1 MELKERISAIIKE
14 NHLKQKEL
22 AALMGVT
29 ESYVSTLL
37 SGRNRNISVS
47 VANLIEEKLGY
58 NAQWLLSGDEPK
70 YKQLSKNPNLSDI
83 HRQVILQLEKMPES
97 EIRAVLAFINS
108 LDDIEKSFSAY
119 NKQWE

>member
-1 MELKERISAIIKE
+1 MELKERISIVIKE

-37 SGRNRNISVS
+37 SGRNRNISVP

-58 NAQWLLSGDEPK
+58 NACWLLSGEGPK
-70 YKQLSKNPNLSDI
+70 YKKVSKNPNLSDI
-83 HRQVILQLEKMPES
+83 HRRVISQLEKMSDE
-97 EIRAVLAFINS
+97 EIKAVLAFINS
-108 LDDIEKSFSAY
+108 LNDIEKLFST
-119 NKQWE
+119 NKEKRE

>member
-97 EIRAVLAFINS
+97 EIKAVLAFINS
-108 LDDIEKSFSAY
+108 LDDIEKAFSAD
-119 NKQWE
+119 NKPGE